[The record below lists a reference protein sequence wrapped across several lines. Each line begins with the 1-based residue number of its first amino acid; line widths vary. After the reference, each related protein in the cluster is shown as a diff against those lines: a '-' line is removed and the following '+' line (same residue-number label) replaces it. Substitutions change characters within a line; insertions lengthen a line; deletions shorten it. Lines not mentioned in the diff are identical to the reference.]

1 MIELTSSVIRVAY
14 EIFDFI
20 DTIEWI
26 YFSNTSIEFTVNN
39 IVIICFKFSSLSI
52 IKQFIFTNITYSI
65 EWIVDKIRFR
75 KNIRNFVI
83 VTETYRNNQSYL
95 DWINDQSTTFTSIS
109 RDTIS
114 IILLVTSLSHSFK
127 RLDRRF
133 QIISSSFFFQRQDNT
148 IVTSNFTSR
157 NTKSIESIFEFIA
170 KMFDENN
177 NWQNIE
183 FSQQQWQTLQILIED
198 IRNNA

>member
-1 MIELTSSVIRVAY
+1 MIELTSSIIRVAY

-20 DTIEWI
+20 DTIEWT

-39 IVIICFKFSSLSI
+39 IVIICFKFSSLFI
-52 IKQFIFTNITYSI
+52 IKQFIFTNIIYSI
-65 EWIVDKIRFR
+65 EWIVDRIHFR

-83 VTETYRNNQSYL
+83 VIEAYRNNQFYL
-95 DWINDQSTTFTSIS
+95 DWINDQFTSFISIS

-114 IILLVTSLSHSFK
+114 IILLAIFFSHSLE
-127 RLDRRF
+127 RLNRQF
-133 QIISSSFFFQRQDNT
+133 QAISSFFQRRNNT

-157 NTKSIESIFEFIA
+157 STKSTKFIFEFIA

-177 NWQNIE
+177 NWQNNE
-183 FSQQQWQTLQILIED
+183 FSQQQW
-198 IRNNA
+198 